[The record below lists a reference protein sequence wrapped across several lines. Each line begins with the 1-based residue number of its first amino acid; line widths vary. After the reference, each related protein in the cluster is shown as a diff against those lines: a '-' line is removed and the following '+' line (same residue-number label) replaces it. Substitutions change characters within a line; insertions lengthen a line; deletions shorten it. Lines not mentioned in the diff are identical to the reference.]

1 MRSVMV
7 CTRQI
12 HEHFADE
19 RAGMA
24 RKGNPAITSRA
35 SAAGGGFSRLRT
47 WPFWRTMILYFCI
60 VSVVGHLI
68 EYPYCWLGMTFFGSV
83 DPTSEVLTN
92 PFKPFFVYGVG
103 VVLCCV
109 LLEPF
114 RGLLLRR
121 FSRTSTALLVF
132 YVVSVFIGMAF
143 ELTQGFLQNQPVD
156 GVYPLWDV
164 SDYPGNIL
172 GQAWIVND
180 IFIGALITLIV
191 WVVLPWANGL
201 VERLNDAAANRLC
214 AIVVAATAVL
224 TVVTY
229 L

>member
-201 VERLNDAAANRLC
+201 VDRLSERTANRLC
-214 AIVVAATAVL
+214 AIVVVATAILTVL
-224 TVVTY
+224 TY

>member
-1 MRSVMV
+1 
-7 CTRQI
+7 
-12 HEHFADE
+12 
-19 RAGMA
+19 MA

-47 WPFWRTMILYFCI
+47 WPFWRMMILYFCI

-114 RGLLLRR
+114 RELLLRR
-121 FSRTSTALLVF
+121 FSRPSAALLVF

-201 VERLNDAAANRLC
+201 VDRLSERTANRLC
-214 AIVVAATAVL
+214 AIVVVATAILTVL
-224 TVVTY
+224 TY

>member
-1 MRSVMV
+1 
-7 CTRQI
+7 
-12 HEHFADE
+12 
-19 RAGMA
+19 MA

-114 RGLLLRR
+114 RELLLRR
-121 FSRTSTALLVF
+121 FSRPSAALLVF

-201 VERLNDAAANRLC
+201 VDRLSERTANRLC
-214 AIVVAATAVL
+214 AIVVVATAILTVL
-224 TVVTY
+224 TY

>member
-1 MRSVMV
+1 
-7 CTRQI
+7 
-12 HEHFADE
+12 
-19 RAGMA
+19 MA
-24 RKGNPAITSRA
+24 RKGNPAIPSRA

-47 WPFWRTMILYFCI
+47 WPFWRAMILYFCI

-114 RGLLLRR
+114 RELLLRR
-121 FSRTSTALLVF
+121 FSRPSAALLVF

-201 VERLNDAAANRLC
+201 VDRLSERTANCLC
-214 AIVVAATAVL
+214 AIVVVATAILTVL
-224 TVVTY
+224 TY

>member
-1 MRSVMV
+1 
-7 CTRQI
+7 
-12 HEHFADE
+12 
-19 RAGMA
+19 MA

-47 WPFWRTMILYFCI
+47 WPFWRAMILYFCI

-114 RGLLLRR
+114 RELLLWR
-121 FSRTSTALLVF
+121 FSRPSMALLVF

-201 VERLNDAAANRLC
+201 VDRLSERTANRLC
-214 AIVVAATAVL
+214 AIVVVATAILTVL
-224 TVVTY
+224 TY

>member
-1 MRSVMV
+1 
-7 CTRQI
+7 
-12 HEHFADE
+12 
-19 RAGMA
+19 MA

-121 FSRTSTALLVF
+121 CVRPSTALLVF

-224 TVVTY
+224 TVLTY

>member
-1 MRSVMV
+1 
-7 CTRQI
+7 
-12 HEHFADE
+12 
-19 RAGMA
+19 MA

-47 WPFWRTMILYFCI
+47 WPFWRAMILYFCI

-114 RGLLLRR
+114 RELLLRR
-121 FSRTSTALLVF
+121 FSRPSAALLVF

-201 VERLNDAAANRLC
+201 VDRLSERTANRLC
-214 AIVVAATAVL
+214 AIVVVATAILTVL
-224 TVVTY
+224 TY

>member
-1 MRSVMV
+1 
-7 CTRQI
+7 
-12 HEHFADE
+12 
-19 RAGMA
+19 MA

-47 WPFWRTMILYFCI
+47 WPFWRAMILYFCI

-114 RGLLLRR
+114 RELLLRR
-121 FSRTSTALLVF
+121 FSRPSAALLVF

-214 AIVVAATAVL
+214 AIVVVATAILTVL
-224 TVVTY
+224 TY

>member
-1 MRSVMV
+1 
-7 CTRQI
+7 
-12 HEHFADE
+12 
-19 RAGMA
+19 MA

-121 FSRTSTALLVF
+121 FSRPSTALLVF
-132 YVVSVFIGMAF
+132 YVVSVFIGMVF

-224 TVVTY
+224 TVLTY